1 MVQARQNYMDQDYK
15 LEEPQKKTT
24 LISIVIPLYNEE
36 RSIQNV
42 INHIPNHQE
51 YEIIVVD
58 DGSTDN
64 SVQNALNSKKKVT
77 VIRHKTNKGYGEAIL
92 TGLKHATG
100 DIIVTLDSDGQ
111 HTPEE
116 IPFLV
121 EPILQNMADVVV
133 GSRYLGQ
140 CNFKVPPHTRLG
152 EICINAC
159 LMILYRQKIGNN
171 QNGFRAFK
179 KEALTLFKEMRHTG
193 MGFSTEMLFVCGHNG
208 LRLREIPMTAN
219 PREYGTSY
227 VILNKVLFSII
238 SCIALYA
245 FKFFTLKTGLEKH
258 YNNLLNRLSRKKIK
272 K

>member
-1 MVQARQNYMDQDYK
+1 MVQEKPKYIKQDFK
-15 LEEPQKKTT
+15 LEKQTKKIN

-36 RSIQNV
+36 NSIQNV
-42 INHIPNHQE
+42 INRIPNHHD

-58 DGSTDN
+58 DGSSDN
-64 SVQNALNSKKKVT
+64 SVQNALNSKKKIT
-77 VIRHKTNKGYGEAIL
+77 VIHHKTNKGYGEAIL
-92 TGLKHATG
+92 TGLKHASG

-116 IPFLV
+116 IPLLV
-121 EPILQNMADVVV
+121 EPILQNKADVVV
-133 GSRYLGQ
+133 GSRYLGK

-152 EICINAC
+152 EICINTC
-159 LMILYRQKIGNN
+159 LMVLYRQKIGNN

-179 KEALTLFKEMRHTG
+179 REALTLFKEMRHTG

-227 VILNKVLFSII
+227 VIVNKVLFSIL
-238 SCIALYA
+238 SCLALYA
-245 FKFFTLKTGLEKH
+245 FKFFTMKTGLEKRF
-258 YNNLLNRLSRKKIK
+258 NKFLKRMNRKKEK
-272 K
+272 N